1 MKRPPTFL
9 HNFFWRGGAVLGF
22 MLAGTAD
29 AHAYVDPGTGA
40 MILQI
45 IGAIIAGALFYFR
58 ALRDKISSW
67 FSRSKDQPD
76 AAGKDEKP

>member
-40 MILQI
+40 M
-45 IGAIIAGALFYFR
+45 GGR
-58 ALRDKISSW
+58 GVTGK
-67 FSRSKDQPD
+67 K
-76 AAGKDEKP
+76 AAP